1 MNGGLS
7 INIFLDALILI
18 IGSRDD
24 EALDLVNQ
32 LIDAYQEEV
41 KTNKGL
47 DTILVRKFLALLKDL
62 RKIPRKEE
70 HDVERV
76 SLIADF
82 ITNNQVVDE
91 QDALFFDAMKNI
103 FEASKKMQ
111 HESGICDGKKK
122 KIKNTLTWVKYKRQC
137 AKMWGKLNEFTST
150 TDEEQQSYFLSD
162 VCNIAR
168 KLLDSVRG
176 DLSNMSN
183 GAEERVVFSDRESL
197 TRALTKA
204 MAAEQ
209 EGTVLK
215 TGIKGLNMMLGKRGG
230 FVRGEWTVIYGL
242 SHHFKTGL
250 LLTIGRGFAK
260 YNNPTTLLND
270 KTKKPLILLV
280 SLENYA
286 NRNALWFY
294 KTAYACTFQKQP
306 DKDMTIEQMV
316 DFIQEFY
323 TNHGWEFIIERYKG
337 MNFGYD
343 EYVNTVEKYESL
355 GYELVVGMVD
365 YMDKMKRKSSLY
377 DGESSA
383 HGSLISL
390 ADGLFGYNKSKEILF
405 ITPHQFNRK
414 MQEVADRVKTNV
426 VKHFSSDG
434 VSGSI
439 AVNQIAD
446 LELFVYIEQDLDK
459 NAWLTVQR
467 GKHRYVDDTPVA
479 HRYFA
484 QRFNDT
490 LGIMDDIDS
499 KRKLFVRDLYSAEE
513 DESNLRKD
521 SEKTNGDIYSTPIK
535 MEDVF

>member
-7 INIFLDALILI
+7 INIFLDALILL

-24 EALDLVNQ
+24 ESLNLVNQ
-32 LIDAYQEEV
+32 LVDAYQEEV

-47 DTILVRKFLALLKDL
+47 DTVLARKFLALLKDL

-111 HESGICDGKKK
+111 EESTICDGKKK
-122 KIKNTLTWVKYKRQC
+122 KIKNTLTWVKYKRAC

-150 TDEEQQSYFLSD
+150 TDEDQQGYYLSD
-162 VCNIAR
+162 VTNIAR

-176 DLSNMSN
+176 DLNGMSN

-197 TRALTKA
+197 KKALTKA

-209 EGTVLK
+209 EGAVLK
-215 TGIKGLNMMLGKRGG
+215 TGIKGLNTMLGKRGG
-230 FVRGEWTVIYGL
+230 FVRGEWVVIYGL

-260 YNNPTTLLND
+260 YNNPAELLND
-270 KTKKPLILLV
+270 KTRKPLILLI

-306 DKDMTIEQMV
+306 DKEMTIEQMI

-337 MNFGYD
+337 MNFGHD

-355 GYELVVGMVD
+355 GYEVIICMVD
-365 YMDKMKRKSSLY
+365 YLNKMKKQSSLF
-377 DGESSA
+377 DGESSS
-383 HGSLISL
+383 HQSL
-390 ADGLFGYNKSKEILF
+390 AALAEGSFDYNKSKEILF

-414 MQEVADRVKTNV
+414 MQELADRIKTNV
-426 VKHFSSDG
+426 VKHFSADG
-434 VSGSI
+434 VGGSLVI
-439 AVNQIAD
+439 NQTAD
-446 LELFVYIEQDLDK
+446 LEIYVYIEADLDK
-459 NAWLTVQR
+459 NSWLTVQR

-484 QRFNDT
+484 QRFDDT
-490 LGIMDDIDS
+490 LGIRDDIDL

-513 DESNLRKD
+513 EESSSNKKETKTD
-521 SEKTNGDIYSTPIK
+521 DYSEPVKLD
-535 MEDVF
+535 DVF